1 MIVKKGIPHKKTD
14 NVLWIRCLNDGYRL
28 KKGVRFYDQTMQDDL
43 EIVKNKVK
51 LFCYDSTATMDN
63 VPEFLKIACVDFE
76 DKLLELVP
84 EAYID
89 EHVPSEKDIKKGIEW
104 LVRENAAFQIRN
116 NIQEGERNDN

>member
-1 MIVKKGIPHKKTD
+1 
-14 NVLWIRCLNDGYRL
+14 
-28 KKGVRFYDQTMQDDL
+28 
-43 EIVKNKVK
+43 
-51 LFCYDSTATMDN
+51 MDN